1 MKGLNEMDM
10 DMDIVEIVDMMEEAI
25 EKASAVPLTG
35 KVMIDK
41 GELLAYIQEIRLV
54 YPDELMEAKWVKE
67 ERQRNLSDHEN
78 RAEAIQ
84 KNAEETQMQ
93 LIDEHEITKAA
104 YEQANELVNAAQQKS
119 IEIKTDT
126 DQYVDDVLNDVEHRL
141 DLLLRK
147 VREDRGYFNNN

>member
-1 MKGLNEMDM
+1 
-10 DMDIVEIVDMMEEAI
+10 MDIMEIVDMMEEAI

-35 KVMIDK
+35 KVMVDK
-41 GELLAYIQEIRLV
+41 DELLDYIQEIRLV
-54 YPDELMEAKWVKE
+54 YPDELKEAKWVKE
-67 ERQRNLSDHEN
+67 ERQRILSEAES

-93 LIDEHEITKAA
+93 LIDEHEITKCA

-126 DQYVDDVLNDVEHRL
+126 DQYVDDILNDAEHRL

-147 VREDRGYFNNN
+147 IREDRTYFNNN

>member
-1 MKGLNEMDM
+1 MDM
-10 DMDIVEIVDMMEEAI
+10 DMDIMEIVDMMEEAI

-41 GELLAYIQEIRLV
+41 GELLDYIQEIRLV
-54 YPDELMEAKWVKE
+54 YPDEWVKE
-67 ERQRNLSDHEN
+67 ERQRILSEAEN
-78 RAEAIQ
+78 RAEGIQ

>member
-1 MKGLNEMDM
+1 MNKMEMEMDIM
-10 DMDIVEIVDMMEEAI
+10 EIVDTLEEAI

-35 KVMIDK
+35 KVMVDK
-41 GELLAYIQEIRLV
+41 EELLDYIQEIRLV
-54 YPDELMEAKWVKE
+54 YPDELKEAKWVKE
-67 ERQRNLSDHEN
+67 ERQRILSEAES

-93 LIDEHEITKAA
+93 LIDEREITKRA
-104 YEQANELVNAAQQKS
+104 YDQANELVNAAQQKS

-126 DQYVDDVLNDVEHRL
+126 DQYVDDILNDVEHRL

>member
-1 MKGLNEMDM
+1 MDM
-10 DMDIVEIVDMMEEAI
+10 DMDIMEIVDMMEETI

-35 KVMIDK
+35 KVMVDK
-41 GELLAYIQEIRLV
+41 DELLDYIQEIRLV
-54 YPDELMEAKWVKE
+54 YPDELKEAKWVKE
-67 ERQRNLSDHEN
+67 ERQRILSEAES

-93 LIDEHEITKAA
+93 LIDEHEITKRA

-126 DQYVDDVLNDVEHRL
+126 DQYVDDILNDAEHRL

-147 VREDRGYFNNN
+147 VREDRSYFNNN

>member
-1 MKGLNEMDM
+1 MDM
-10 DMDIVEIVDMMEEAI
+10 DMDIMEIVDMMEESI

-41 GELLAYIQEIRLV
+41 DELLDYLQEIRLV
-54 YPDELMEAKWVKE
+54 YPDELKEAKWVKE
-67 ERQRNLSDHEN
+67 ERQRILSEAES
-78 RAEAIQ
+78 RAESIQ

-93 LIDEHEITKAA
+93 LIDEHEITKRA

-126 DQYVDDVLNDVEHRL
+126 DQYVDDILNDAEHRL

-147 VREDRGYFNNN
+147 VREDRSYFNNN

>member
-1 MKGLNEMDM
+1 MDM
-10 DMDIVEIVDMMEEAI
+10 DMDLMEIVDMMEESI

-41 GELLAYIQEIRLV
+41 DELLDYIQEIRLV
-54 YPDELMEAKWVKE
+54 YPDELKEAKWVKE
-67 ERQRNLSDHEN
+67 ERQRILSEAES
-78 RAEAIQ
+78 RAESIQ

-93 LIDEHEITKAA
+93 LIDEHEITKRA

-126 DQYVDDVLNDVEHRL
+126 DQYVDDILNDAEHRL

-147 VREDRGYFNNN
+147 VREDRSYFNNN

>member
-1 MKGLNEMDM
+1 MDM
-10 DMDIVEIVDMMEEAI
+10 DMDIMEIVDMMEETI

-41 GELLAYIQEIRLV
+41 DELLDYIQEIRLV
-54 YPDELMEAKWVKE
+54 YPDELKEAKWVKE
-67 ERQRNLSDHEN
+67 ERQRILSEAES

-93 LIDEHEITKAA
+93 LIDEHEITKRA

-126 DQYVDDVLNDVEHRL
+126 DQYVDDILNDAEPRL

-147 VREDRGYFNNN
+147 VREDRSYFNNN

>member
-1 MKGLNEMDM
+1 MDM
-10 DMDIVEIVDMMEEAI
+10 DMDIMEIVDMMEESI

-41 GELLAYIQEIRLV
+41 DELLDYIQEIRLV
-54 YPDELMEAKWVKE
+54 YPDELKEAKWVKE
-67 ERQRNLSDHEN
+67 ERQRILSEAES
-78 RAEAIQ
+78 RAESIQ

-93 LIDEHEITKAA
+93 LIDEHEITKRA

-126 DQYVDDVLNDVEHRL
+126 DQYVDDILNDAEHRL

-147 VREDRGYFNNN
+147 VREDRSYFNNN

>member
-1 MKGLNEMDM
+1 
-10 DMDIVEIVDMMEEAI
+10 MDIIEIVDMMEETI

-35 KVMIDK
+35 KVMVDK
-41 GELLAYIQEIRLV
+41 EELLDYIQEIRLV
-54 YPDELMEAKWVKE
+54 YPDELKEAKWVKE
-67 ERQRNLSDHEN
+67 ERQRILSEAES

-93 LIDEHEITKAA
+93 LIDEHEITKCA

-126 DQYVDDVLNDVEHRL
+126 DQYVDDILNDAEHRL

-147 VREDRGYFNNN
+147 IREDRSYFNNN

>member
-1 MKGLNEMDM
+1 MDM
-10 DMDIVEIVDMMEEAI
+10 DMDIMEIVDMMEETI

-41 GELLAYIQEIRLV
+41 DELLDYIQEIRLV
-54 YPDELMEAKWVKE
+54 YPDELKEAKWVKE
-67 ERQRNLSDHEN
+67 ERQRILSEAES

-93 LIDEHEITKAA
+93 LIDEHEITKRA

-126 DQYVDDVLNDVEHRL
+126 DQYVDDILNDAEHRL

-147 VREDRGYFNNN
+147 VREDRSYFNNN

>member
-1 MKGLNEMDM
+1 MKKMDM
-10 DMDIVEIVDMMEEAI
+10 DMDIMEIVDMMEETI

-41 GELLAYIQEIRLV
+41 DELLDYIQEIRLV
-54 YPDELMEAKWVKE
+54 YPDELKEAKWVKE
-67 ERQRNLSDHEN
+67 ERQRILSEAES

-93 LIDEHEITKAA
+93 LIDEHEITKRA

-126 DQYVDDVLNDVEHRL
+126 DQYVDDILNDAEHRL

-147 VREDRGYFNNN
+147 VREDRSYFNNN